1 MARRR
6 RAKRATRCGSASL
19 YGPLVALCSLVL
31 VAGCGGGSGSTQRQ
45 SIRARRVEMP
55 ASPVNSLSGKR
66 LLVTGASGFIGAR
79 LCRRALD
86 SGAIVHA
93 LSRRPQGE
101 AGGVRWERGDLTD
114 SAVARDLVG
123 RVRPDFVVHLASE
136 VGGGR
141 DLGLVLPMLRANLLA
156 TVNVMVACAEAG
168 CSRVVLAGSMDEPD
182 LGDPDA
188 VAPSPYAVAKWS
200 ALAYA
205 RHLHAVHE
213 LPVVHLRASMVY
225 GPEQLDLRKLVPYV
239 TVSLLR
245 GEAPKLTTGARE
257 VDWIYVDDVVDAF
270 LRATGAP
277 GLEGRTL
284 DIGSGELVTA
294 RALVVQLR
302 ELVGGDAQPAFGA
315 IPYRQLER
323 ARAADPA
330 PAAQAMGWRPRV
342 PLEDG
347 LARTV
352 AFYRS
357 NLDRLPPL

>member
-1 MARRR
+1 
-6 RAKRATRCGSASL
+6 
-19 YGPLVALCSLVL
+19 
-31 VAGCGGGSGSTQRQ
+31 
-45 SIRARRVEMP
+45 MP
-55 ASPVNSLSGKR
+55 ADPMHSLSGKR

-79 LCRRALD
+79 LCQRALD

-93 LSRRPQGE
+93 LSRQPQGE
-101 AGGVRWERGDLTD
+101 AARLRWERGDLSD
-114 SAVARDLVG
+114 SAVARAVVG
-123 RVRPDFVVHLASE
+123 RVRPDFVIHLASE

-141 DLGLVLPMLRANLLA
+141 DLELVLPMLRANLLA
-156 TVNVMVACAEAG
+156 AVNMMVACAEAG
-168 CSRVVLAGSMDEPD
+168 CSRVVLAGSMEEPD

-188 VAPSPYAVAKWS
+188 VAQSPYAVAKWGT
-200 ALAYA
+200 LAYA
-205 RHLHAVHE
+205 RHLHALHE
-213 LPVVHLRASMVY
+213 LPVVHLRVFMVY

-245 GEAPKLTTGARE
+245 GEAPKLTSGARE

-270 LRATGAP
+270 LRAAAAP
-277 GLEGRTL
+277 GLEGRSL

-302 ELVGGDAQPAFGA
+302 ELVGGDAEPAFGA
-315 IPYRQLER
+315 VPHRRLER
-323 ARAADPA
+323 VRAADPA
-330 PAAQAMGWRPRV
+330 PAAEAMGWRPRT